1 MLLYDCPDLFVCD
14 EELLVAELLLELAVL
29 GLRYAGGADLPT
41 LEPLVAG
48 FVALPFEVLDV
59 LLLTFVA
66 VVLFVVLLL
75 TLTLLVPLLEPGAAV
90 AADVLR
96 LTLLLTPA
104 PPRRELPPP
113 EESLSDPVWYRWPLK

>member
-14 EELLVAELLLELAVL
+14 EVLLETELLLEPAEV
-29 GLRYAGGADLPT
+29 GFRYAGGADLPT

-48 FVALPFEVLDV
+48 FVALPFEVVVV

-75 TLTLLVPLLEPGAAV
+75 TLALLVPLLELGDAV
-90 AADVLR
+90 TADVLR

-113 EESLSDPVWYRWPLK
+113 EESLSDPV